1 MRIDINK
8 IRVVVIDQI
17 VQQTPTIRTLFFNDD
32 LCYRSKPGQFVM
44 VWIPRAEELPM
55 SLMLGHKKKYS
66 AITIRKQ
73 GFGSTQ
79 LYNKAK
85 GEMIGIRGPYGNH
98 FKIKKKFKKVLLI
111 GEGMGFIPLLK
122 LSTILNDYGINTTLI
137 IGAKSKHEVLFE
149 KQVNNLLFKT
159 MHKTIVTTE
168 DGSYGV
174 HGEVPDAMRIILE
187 SEKFDNVYTCGP
199 ELMMKKVFD
208 IASSYSLPVQ
218 ARLERYMKCG
228 IGICASCC
236 IGDQLVCKD
245 GTIFN
250 EKELRYMNDFGQI
263 VRDKSGRKTFLNQL

>member
-1 MRIDINK
+1 
-8 IRVVVIDQI
+8 
-17 VQQTPTIRTLFFNDD
+17 
-32 LCYRSKPGQFVM
+32 M

-111 GEGMGFIPLLK
+111 GDGMGFIPLLK
-122 LSTILNDYGINTTLI
+122 LGTILNDYGINTTLI

-159 MHKTIVTTE
+159 MHKIIVTTE

-199 ELMMKKVFD
+199 ELMMKRVFD

-228 IGICASCC
+228 IGICGSCC
-236 IGDQLVCKD
+236 IGEHLVCKD

-263 VRDKSGRKTFLNQL
+263 VRDKSGRKTFLHQL

>member
-1 MRIDINK
+1 LRTDINK

-17 VQQTPTIRTLFFNDD
+17 VQQTPSVRTLFFNDD
-32 LCYRSKPGQFVM
+32 LCYRFKPGQFVM

-55 SLMLGHKKKYS
+55 SLMSGHKEKYS

-79 LYNKAK
+79 LYNKSK

-98 FKIKKKFKKVLLI
+98 FIIKKKFRKVLLI
-111 GEGMGFIPLLK
+111 GDGMGLIPLLK
-122 LSTILNDYGINTTLI
+122 LIAILNDYSVNTTLI
-137 IGAKSKHEVLFE
+137 IGAKSKDEVLFE
-149 KQVNNLLFKT
+149 KQASNFLLKT
-159 MHKTIVTTE
+159 VHKIVVTTE

-174 HGEVPDAMRIILE
+174 HGQATDAMTIILE

-208 IASSYSLPVQ
+208 IASLYSLAVQ

-236 IGDQLVCKD
+236 IGEQLVCKD
-245 GTIFN
+245 GTVFN
-250 EKELRYMNDFGQI
+250 EKELRDMNDFGRM
-263 VRDKSGRKTFLNQL
+263 VRDKSGRKTLLD

>member
-1 MRIDINK
+1 LRIDINK

-17 VQQTPTIRTLFFNDD
+17 VQQTPSIRTLFFNDD

-111 GEGMGFIPLLK
+111 GDGMGFIPLLK

-137 IGAKSKHEVLFE
+137 IGAKSKHEILFE

-159 MHKTIVTTE
+159 MHKIIVTTE

-174 HGEVPDAMRIILE
+174 HGEVSDAMRIILE

-236 IGDQLVCKD
+236 IGEQLVCKD

-263 VRDKSGRKTFLNQL
+263 VRDKSGRKTLLHQL

>member
-1 MRIDINK
+1 MRTDINK

-17 VQQTPTIRTLFFNDD
+17 VQQTPGTRTLFFNDD

-55 SLMLGHKKKYS
+55 SLMSGHKEKYS
-66 AITIRKQ
+66 AITIRKK

-79 LYNKAK
+79 LYNKSK

-98 FKIKKKFKKVLLI
+98 FIVKKKFRKVLLI
-111 GEGMGFIPLLK
+111 GDGMGIIPLLK
-122 LSTILNDYGINTTLI
+122 LIAILNDYSVNTTLI
-137 IGAKSKHEVLFE
+137 IGAKSKDEVLFE
-149 KQVNNLLFKT
+149 KQASDFLLKT
-159 MHKTIVTTE
+159 VHKIVVTTE

-174 HGEVPDAMRIILE
+174 HGQATDAMTIILE
-187 SEKFDNVYTCGP
+187 REKFDSVYTCGP

-208 IASSYSLPVQ
+208 IASLYSLPVQ

-236 IGDQLVCKD
+236 IGEQLVCKD
-245 GTIFN
+245 GTVFN
-250 EKELRYMNDFGQI
+250 EKALKNMNDFGRTF
-263 VRDKSGRKTFLNQL
+263 RDKSGRKTLLE

>member
-1 MRIDINK
+1 LRIDINK

-17 VQQTPTIRTLFFNDD
+17 VQQTPSIRTLFFNDD

-111 GEGMGFIPLLK
+111 GDGMGFIPLLK

-137 IGAKSKHEVLFE
+137 IGAKSKHEILFE

-159 MHKTIVTTE
+159 MHKIIVTTE

-236 IGDQLVCKD
+236 IGEQLVCKD

-263 VRDKSGRKTFLNQL
+263 VRDKSGRKTLLHQL